1 MINESDESVLEY
13 TGETTS
19 PLDNILQAEFEEAVL
34 KFSSFL
40 SIIHDKKLTNMAVFS
55 YILKEKHARSAFRM
69 LTQVDNDRIIVAS
82 FCRLYPNF
90 CKSKVVRKL
99 VEQYVD

>member
-1 MINESDESVLEY
+1 MSDSDDNILEH
-13 TGETTS
+13 TGETS
-19 PLDNILQAEFEEAVL
+19 SALDRILESEFEEAVV

-55 YILKEKHARSAFRM
+55 LVLKDRHVRNAFKQ
-69 LTQVDNDRIIVAS
+69 LTQLDNDRIIVQR

-90 CKSKVVRKL
+90 CKSKVVKKL